1 MRRELD
7 NRTKR
12 AVVFAVIHTVRR
24 LADDPTR
31 LEDEFQPLLATMLGD
46 LIMTIEGGES
56 GEPYVF
62 DAGEDWITMYKET
75 EAALRRNFPESFSS
89 LILV

>member
-1 MRRELD
+1 MKRELD

-12 AVVFAVIHTVRR
+12 AVVFAVIHTLRR

-31 LEDEFQPLLATMLGD
+31 LEDEFHPLLVTMLGD
-46 LIMTIEGGES
+46 LIMTIEGGER

-62 DAGEDWITMYKET
+62 DTGEEWIAIYKET
-75 EAALRRNFPESFSS
+75 EASLRKNFPEAFSS
-89 LILV
+89 LILT